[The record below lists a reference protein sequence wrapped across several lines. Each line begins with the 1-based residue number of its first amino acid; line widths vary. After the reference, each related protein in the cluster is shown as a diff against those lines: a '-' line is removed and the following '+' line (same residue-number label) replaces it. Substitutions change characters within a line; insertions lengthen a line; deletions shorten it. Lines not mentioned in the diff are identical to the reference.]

1 MNYFIKCKDYLFGN
15 SITEPSFSPL
25 ISKKMKASLF
35 LGLLFTYGV
44 YGKTEA
50 QQVTLDINKGN
61 LKTVFQEIKKQTGYH
76 FFYDESL
83 FNGLKMVTVHASN
96 QKLENVLKELSG
108 ELPMTFE
115 IHKKHIIVL
124 PSSPKAEQQAQQQYT
139 IRGRLLATKDGAPI
153 ENATI
158 SINGSNSRTS
168 SDAKGN
174 FILKSTLAEG
184 ILTIS
189 HLSFKQQTVRF
200 NSANANAL
208 TVSLEE
214 NDSALEEAVVV
225 GYGTQKR
232 VNLTGAVDN
241 VSGDVLKNRPI
252 NNVAQGLQGAIPNLT
267 ITPSSGNPA
276 SNPGINIRGTT
287 SINGGGPLVLVDG
300 VEMNMNLVNPNDI
313 ANVTVLKDASSAA
326 IYGVRGAFGVILI
339 TTKSAANVD
348 KTTVSYNN
356 NFGFSQPSIFPKI
369 VKTNYEHADY
379 INQAMLNAG
388 LAPMYDDATVAG
400 MKAWTADPANNP
412 SYEIVGGS
420 YRFYGY
426 NDWQNM
432 LMKDFAF
439 SQRHNISLSG
449 GTEKTKF
456 FSSVG
461 YNNQTGLLKINS
473 DQFKRLNTRL
483 SVENQTTD
491 WLKLGLRAL
500 YNHTDNDEP
509 YNYGNSIWHQF
520 VFTSPVRPYQWNG
533 DPAYPQYDK
542 YNGMYFDDQNPI
554 PLLEKGG
561 RNRSMNEDIWTSFN
575 ADLKFMP
582 GWTGHVDFNY
592 NLNIDKNTSQRKK
605 VDMIKSNFVPTEGN
619 STNNSYSVED
629 NRRDYYSFNAY
640 TQYEKTLAKHYV
652 KGMIGY
658 NQELTKYGS
667 NKGTRLGILNQEQP
681 TLSLGSGEQ
690 RVEQTGYEWALR
702 GGFFR
707 LNYIYDDKYL
717 LEVNGR
723 YDGTSRFPK
732 DNRFVF
738 LPSVSAGWRV
748 SEEDFMRW
756 SRKTLSN
763 LKLRGSYGEL
773 GNQLL
778 TSSSWSGN
786 TRYYPFVPF
795 MSAGISSNYIFGNQT
810 QVIVN
815 PPTLVSNSLT
825 WEKVATFNLGADLS
839 FFNNKLDAS
848 FDWYRRTTSDMLT
861 SVVYPEL
868 LGATSPVEN
877 KAELRTKG
885 WELSLSWKDKVNEK
899 LSYSLGFNL
908 GDSQAEITKF
918 DNPARSL
925 TNYYVG
931 QKIGEIWGY
940 TTEGFFVDANDVAN
954 HSDQSRLGSNW
965 EAGDI
970 KYLERDN
977 VLKSG
982 KNEISPGDNTVD
994 NPGDRS
1000 IIGNTTPRYTYGF
1013 NGGINYANFSLDL
1026 FIQGVGKR
1034 DFWPS
1039 GQAFWPVATQYFATQ
1054 QWWIDDTWSP
1064 NNTDAYFPRAVARST
1079 KNQQTQ
1085 TKYLQDA
1092 SYLRLKNVTLG
1103 YSFQPNI
1110 LRKLKLS
1117 NAQVF
1122 LSGENLFFFS
1132 PIKGSYDP
1140 EAAAGGG
1147 AMIYP
1152 FSRTYSFGITLTY

>member
-15 SITEPSFSPL
+15 RMAEPSFAPL
-25 ISKKMKASLF
+25 ISKKMKATLF
-35 LGLLFTYGV
+35 LGLLFTYGA

-50 QQVTLDINKGN
+50 QQVTLNVNKGN
-61 LKTVFQEIKKQTGYH
+61 LKTIFQEIKKQTGYH

-83 FNGLKMVTVHASN
+83 FNDLKQVNVNVYN
-96 QKLENVLKELSG
+96 QKLESVLKELSD
-108 ELPMTFE
+108 ELPLEFE
-115 IHKKHIIVL
+115 MHKNHIIVL
-124 PSSPKAEQQAQQQYT
+124 PNAAKDKVPAQQQYS
-139 IRGRLLATKDGAPI
+139 IKGRLLAAKDGAPI

-168 SDAKGN
+168 SDSKGN
-174 FILKSTLAEG
+174 FTLKSFQAEG
-184 ILTIS
+184 NLTIS

-200 NSANANAL
+200 NSANANGL
-208 TVSLEE
+208 TISMEE
-214 NDSALEEAVVV
+214 NDSALEEAIVV

-232 VNLTGAVDN
+232 INLTGAVDN
-241 VSGDVLKNRPI
+241 VSGEVLKNRPI

-276 SNPGINIRGTT
+276 SNPGINVRGTT

-348 KTTVSYNN
+348 KTMVSYNN
-356 NFGFSQPSIFPKI
+356 NFGFSQPSIFPEI
-369 VKTNYEHADY
+369 VKKNYEHADY

-388 LAPMYDDATVAG
+388 LAPMYDDATIAG

-412 SYEIVGGS
+412 SYEVVGGN

-561 RNRSMNEDIWTSFN
+561 RNHSMNEDIWTSIN

-582 GWTGHVDFNY
+582 GWTGHIDFNY
-592 NLNIDKNTSQRKK
+592 NLNIDKNTAHRKK

-619 STNNSYSVED
+619 STNNSYSIED

-640 TQYEKTLAKHYV
+640 TQYEKTLGKHYFKAMV
-652 KGMIGY
+652 GY

-707 LNYIYDDKYL
+707 LNYIYADKYL

-748 SEEDFMRW
+748 SEENFMHW
-756 SRKTLSN
+756 SRPVLSN

-825 WEKVATFNLGADLS
+825 WEKVGTFNLGADLA

-848 FDWYRRTTSDMLT
+848 FDWYQRTTSDMLT

-868 LGATSPVEN
+868 LGASSPVEN

-885 WELSLSWKDKVNEK
+885 WELALSWKDKVNEK

-908 GDSQAEITKF
+908 GDSQAKITKF
-918 DNPARSL
+918 DNPTRSL

-940 TTEGFFVDANDVAN
+940 TTEGFFADADDVAN
-954 HSDQSRLGSNW
+954 HADQSRLGSNW
-965 EAGDI
+965 AAGDI
-970 KYLERDN
+970 KYLERDH
-977 VLKSG
+977 VQ
-982 KNEISPGDNTVD
+982 KNGRDEISPGDNTVD

-1026 FIQGVGKR
+1026 FVQGVGKR
-1034 DFWPS
+1034 DFWPT

-1054 QWWIDDTWSP
+1054 QWWVDDTWSP
-1064 NNTDAYFPRAVARST
+1064 KHTDAYFPRAVARST

-1103 YSFQPNI
+1103 YSFHPNI

-1140 EAAAGGG
+1140 EAAAGNG